1 MPTYRTDEQLEEIG
15 RGFLRRLGLEH
26 RLRPE
31 PMTVIAKL
39 KHVVPGFGYRRVPDR
54 DMPDAEAEWDS
65 DTHEIAM
72 RESIFIGMQRGDP
85 HSCFV
90 VLHELSH
97 HCLGHQGTR
106 NRIADPRLRRM
117 SAPLVR
123 HEESE
128 ASPLGGNPHGAGAP
142 RSRERQCART
152 CVHVRSELDDRNF
165 AEGRDRSHPTSAAR

>member
-72 RESIFIGMQRGDP
+72 RESIFIGNSAAIHIP
-85 HSCFV
+85 VSSCFTSCPTIA
-90 VLHELSH
+90 LGTRGREIELRIHGCAACQRLSS
-97 HCLGHQGTR
+97 GTR
-106 NRIADPRLRRM
+106 NPK
-117 SAPLVR
+117 
-123 HEESE
+123 
-128 ASPLGGNPHGAGAP
+128 
-142 RSRERQCART
+142 
-152 CVHVRSELDDRNF
+152 
-165 AEGRDRSHPTSAAR
+165 HPAWR